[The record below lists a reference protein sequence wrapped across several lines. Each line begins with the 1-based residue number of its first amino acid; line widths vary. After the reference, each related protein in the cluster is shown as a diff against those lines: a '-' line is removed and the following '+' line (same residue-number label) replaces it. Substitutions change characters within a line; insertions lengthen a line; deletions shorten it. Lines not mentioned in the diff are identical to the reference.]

1 MIKKIKNFIILIAI
15 VMPLICGVTAFAVVT
30 EDEIEVVAKT
40 PTVQDNVPVAEVPTS
55 NLQQVQEEDATIKD
69 IDEIADEDTFKKP
82 NSNVLIKFFIAI
94 AWVVISSLIIYFSL
108 ISYKKL
114 SGKPEFGIDVEEN
127 TLETPKNFKEAIN
140 LFIKKTRE

>member
-40 PTVQDNVPVAEVPTS
+40 PTVQDNVPVAEVPTA
-55 NLQQVQEEDATIKD
+55 NLQPSEDVTIKD
-69 IDEIADEDTFKKP
+69 IDEISDENFKKP
-82 NSNVLIKFFIAI
+82 NSNILLKFLIAI
-94 AWVVISSLIIYFSL
+94 GWVIISSIIIYFSL

-114 SGKPEFGIDVEEN
+114 SKKPEFGIDVEEN
-127 TLETPKNFKEAIN
+127 TLDTPKNFKEAIN
-140 LFIKKTRE
+140 LFIKKTRD

>member
-1 MIKKIKNFIILIAI
+1 MIKKLKNILILIAI
-15 VMPLICGVTAFAVVT
+15 VMTLTCGITAFAVP
-30 EDEIEVVAKT
+30 EDEIEIVSKSAAT
-40 PTVQDNVPVAEVPTS
+40 QTNSVPVAEVPVA
-55 NLQQVQEEDATIKD
+55 NLKSDEDITIKD
-69 IDEIADEDTFKKP
+69 IEDLQDDDTFKKP
-82 NSNVLIKFFIAI
+82 NSNILLKFFIAI

-127 TLETPKNFKEAIN
+127 TLDTPKNFKEAIN

>member
-1 MIKKIKNFIILIAI
+1 MIKNLRNILILIAI
-15 VMPLICGVTAFAVVT
+15 VMPLICGITAFAAP
-30 EDEIEVVAKT
+30 EDEIEIVSKSAT
-40 PTVQDNVPVAEVPTS
+40 AQTNNAPVAEVPVA
-55 NLQQVQEEDATIKD
+55 NLKSDEDITIKD
-69 IDEIADEDTFKKP
+69 IEDLQDDDTFKKP
-82 NSNVLIKFFIAI
+82 NSNILLKFFIAI

-127 TLETPKNFKEAIN
+127 TLDTPKNFKEAIN

>member
-1 MIKKIKNFIILIAI
+1 MIKKFKNFIILIAI

-30 EDEIEVVAKT
+30 DDEIEVVAKT
-40 PTVQDNVPVAEVPTS
+40 PMVQDNVPVAEVPVA
-55 NLQQVQEEDATIKD
+55 NLQSEDVTIKD
-69 IDEIADEDTFKKP
+69 IDEIQDEDTFKKP

-94 AWVVISSLIIYFSL
+94 AWVIISSLIIYFSL

-127 TLETPKNFKEAIN
+127 TLDTPKNFKEAIN

>member
-1 MIKKIKNFIILIAI
+1 MIKKFKNFIILIAI

-30 EDEIEVVAKT
+30 DDEIEVVAKT
-40 PTVQDNVPVAEVPTS
+40 PTVQDNVPVDEVPVA
-55 NLQQVQEEDATIKD
+55 NLQSEDVTIKD
-69 IDEIADEDTFKKP
+69 IDEIQDEDTFKKP

-94 AWVVISSLIIYFSL
+94 AWVIISSLIIYFSL

-127 TLETPKNFKEAIN
+127 TLDTPKNFKEAIN

>member
-1 MIKKIKNFIILIAI
+1 MIKKLKNILILIAI
-15 VMPLICGVTAFAVVT
+15 VMPLTCGITAFAVP
-30 EDEIEVVAKT
+30 EDEIEIVSKSAT
-40 PTVQDNVPVAEVPTS
+40 AQTNNAPVAEVPVA
-55 NLQQVQEEDATIKD
+55 NLKSDEDITIKD
-69 IDEIADEDTFKKP
+69 IEDLQDDDTFKKP
-82 NSNVLIKFFIAI
+82 NSNILLKFFIAI

-127 TLETPKNFKEAIN
+127 TLDTPKNFKEAIN

>member
-1 MIKKIKNFIILIAI
+1 MIKKIKKFVVLIAI

-30 EDEIEVVAKT
+30 DDEIEVVAKT
-40 PTVQDNVPVAEVPTS
+40 PTVQDNVPVAEVPVA
-55 NLQQVQEEDATIKD
+55 NLQSEDVTIKD
-69 IDEIADEDTFKKP
+69 IDEIQDEDTFKKP

-94 AWVVISSLIIYFSL
+94 AWVIVSSLIIYFSL

-127 TLETPKNFKEAIN
+127 TLDTPKNFKEAIN

>member
-1 MIKKIKNFIILIAI
+1 MIKKFKNFIILIAI
-15 VMPLICGVTAFAVVT
+15 VMRLICGVTAFAVVT
-30 EDEIEVVAKT
+30 DDEIEVVAKT
-40 PTVQDNVPVAEVPTS
+40 PVVQDNVPVAEVPVA
-55 NLQQVQEEDATIKD
+55 NLQSEDVTIKD
-69 IDEIADEDTFKKP
+69 IDEIQDEDTFKKP

-94 AWVVISSLIIYFSL
+94 AWVIISSLIIYFSL

-127 TLETPKNFKEAIN
+127 TLDTPKNFKEAIN

>member
-1 MIKKIKNFIILIAI
+1 
-15 VMPLICGVTAFAVVT
+15 MPLICGVTAFAVVT
-30 EDEIEVVAKT
+30 DDEIEVVAKT
-40 PTVQDNVPVAEVPTS
+40 PTVQDNVPVAEVPVA
-55 NLQQVQEEDATIKD
+55 NLQSEDVTIKD
-69 IDEIADEDTFKKP
+69 IDEIQDEDTFKKP

-94 AWVVISSLIIYFSL
+94 AWVIVSSLIIYFSL

-127 TLETPKNFKEAIN
+127 TLDTPKNFKEAIN

>member
-1 MIKKIKNFIILIAI
+1 MIKKFKNFIILIAI

-30 EDEIEVVAKT
+30 DDEIEVVAKT
-40 PTVQDNVPVAEVPTS
+40 PTVQDNVPVAEVPVA
-55 NLQQVQEEDATIKD
+55 NLQSEDVTIKD
-69 IDEIADEDTFKKP
+69 IDEIQDEDTFKKT

-94 AWVVISSLIIYFSL
+94 AWVIISSLIIYFSL

-127 TLETPKNFKEAIN
+127 TLDTPKNFKEAIN

>member
-1 MIKKIKNFIILIAI
+1 MIKKLKNILILIAI
-15 VMPLICGVTAFAVVT
+15 VTPLTCGITAFAVP
-30 EDEIEVVAKT
+30 EDEIEIVSKSAAT
-40 PTVQDNVPVAEVPTS
+40 QTNSVPVAEVPVA
-55 NLQQVQEEDATIKD
+55 NLKSDEDITIKD
-69 IDEIADEDTFKKP
+69 IEDLQDGDTFKKP
-82 NSNVLIKFFIAI
+82 NSNILLKFFIAI

-127 TLETPKNFKEAIN
+127 TLDTPKNFKEAIN

>member
-1 MIKKIKNFIILIAI
+1 MIKKLKNILILIAI
-15 VMPLICGVTAFAVVT
+15 VMPLTCGITAFAVP
-30 EDEIEVVAKT
+30 EDEIEIVSKSAAT
-40 PTVQDNVPVAEVPTS
+40 QTNSVPVAEVPVA
-55 NLQQVQEEDATIKD
+55 NLKSDEDITIKD
-69 IDEIADEDTFKKP
+69 IEDLQDDDTFKKP
-82 NSNVLIKFFIAI
+82 NSNILLKFFIAI

-127 TLETPKNFKEAIN
+127 TLDTPKNFKEAIN

>member
-1 MIKKIKNFIILIAI
+1 MIKKFKKFKNFIILIAI
-15 VMPLICGVTAFAVVT
+15 VMPLICGVTTFAVVT
-30 EDEIEVVAKT
+30 DDEIEVVAKT
-40 PTVQDNVPVAEVPTS
+40 PVVQDNVPVAEVPVA
-55 NLQQVQEEDATIKD
+55 NLQSEDVTIKD
-69 IDEIADEDTFKKP
+69 IDEIQDEDTFKKP

-94 AWVVISSLIIYFSL
+94 AWVIISSLIIYFSL

-127 TLETPKNFKEAIN
+127 TLDTPKNFKEAIN

>member
-1 MIKKIKNFIILIAI
+1 MIKKLKNILILIAI
-15 VMPLICGVTAFAVVT
+15 VMPLTCGITAFAVP
-30 EDEIEVVAKT
+30 EDEIEIVSKSVAT
-40 PTVQDNVPVAEVPTS
+40 QTNSVPVAEVPVA
-55 NLQQVQEEDATIKD
+55 NLKSDEDITIKD
-69 IDEIADEDTFKKP
+69 IEDLQDDDTFKKP
-82 NSNVLIKFFIAI
+82 NSNILLKFFIAI

-127 TLETPKNFKEAIN
+127 TLDTPKNFKEAIN

>member
-1 MIKKIKNFIILIAI
+1 MIKKIKKFIVLIAI

-30 EDEIEVVAKT
+30 DDEIEVVAKT
-40 PTVQDNVPVAEVPTS
+40 PTVQDNVPVAEVPVA
-55 NLQQVQEEDATIKD
+55 NLQSEDVTIKD
-69 IDEIADEDTFKKP
+69 IDEIQDEDTFKKP

-94 AWVVISSLIIYFSL
+94 AWVIVSSLIIYFSL

-127 TLETPKNFKEAIN
+127 TLDTPKNFKEAIN

>member
-1 MIKKIKNFIILIAI
+1 MIKKIKKIIVLIAI
-15 VMPLICGVTAFAVVT
+15 VMPLICGVTAFAVIT
-30 EDEIEVVAKT
+30 DDEIEVVAKT
-40 PTVQDNVPVAEVPTS
+40 PTVQDNVPVAEVPVA
-55 NLQQVQEEDATIKD
+55 NLQSEDVTIKD
-69 IDEIADEDTFKKP
+69 IDEIQDENTFKKP

-94 AWVVISSLIIYFSL
+94 AWVIISSLIIYFSL

-127 TLETPKNFKEAIN
+127 TLDTPKNFKEAIN

>member
-1 MIKKIKNFIILIAI
+1 MSKKFKNFIILIAI

-30 EDEIEVVAKT
+30 DDEIEVVAKT
-40 PTVQDNVPVAEVPTS
+40 PVVQDNVPVAEVPVA
-55 NLQQVQEEDATIKD
+55 NLQSEDVTIKD
-69 IDEIADEDTFKKP
+69 IDEIQDEDTFKKP

-94 AWVVISSLIIYFSL
+94 AWVIISSLIIYFSL

-127 TLETPKNFKEAIN
+127 TLDTPKNFKEAIN

>member
-1 MIKKIKNFIILIAI
+1 MIKNFKNFIILIAI

-30 EDEIEVVAKT
+30 DDEIEVVAKT
-40 PTVQDNVPVAEVPTS
+40 PVVQDNVPVAEVPVA
-55 NLQQVQEEDATIKD
+55 NLQSEDVTIKD
-69 IDEIADEDTFKKP
+69 IDEIQDEDTFKKP

-94 AWVVISSLIIYFSL
+94 AWVIISSLIIYFSL

-127 TLETPKNFKEAIN
+127 TLDTPKNFKEAIN

>member
-1 MIKKIKNFIILIAI
+1 MIKKIKKIIVLIAI

-30 EDEIEVVAKT
+30 DDEIEVVAKT
-40 PTVQDNVPVAEVPTS
+40 PTVQDNVPVAEVPVA
-55 NLQQVQEEDATIKD
+55 NLQSEDVTIKD
-69 IDEIADEDTFKKP
+69 IDEIQDEDTFKKP

-94 AWVVISSLIIYFSL
+94 AWVIISSLIIYFSL

-127 TLETPKNFKEAIN
+127 TLDTPKNFKEAIN

>member
-1 MIKKIKNFIILIAI
+1 MIKKLKNILILIAI
-15 VMPLICGVTAFAVVT
+15 VMPLTCGIKAFAVP
-30 EDEIEVVAKT
+30 EDEIEIVSKSAAT
-40 PTVQDNVPVAEVPTS
+40 QTNSVPVAEVPVA
-55 NLQQVQEEDATIKD
+55 NLKSDEDITIKD
-69 IDEIADEDTFKKP
+69 IEDLQDDDTFKKP
-82 NSNVLIKFFIAI
+82 NSNILLKFFIAI

-127 TLETPKNFKEAIN
+127 TLDTPKNFKEAIN

>member
-1 MIKKIKNFIILIAI
+1 MIKKIKKIIVLIAI

-30 EDEIEVVAKT
+30 DDEIEVVAKT
-40 PTVQDNVPVAEVPTS
+40 PTVQDNVPVAEVPVA
-55 NLQQVQEEDATIKD
+55 NLQSEDVTIKD
-69 IDEIADEDTFKKP
+69 IDEIQDEDTFKKP

-94 AWVVISSLIIYFSL
+94 AWVIVSSLIIYFSL

-127 TLETPKNFKEAIN
+127 TLDTPKNFKEAIN

>member
-1 MIKKIKNFIILIAI
+1 MIKKFKNFIILIAI

-30 EDEIEVVAKT
+30 DDEIEVVAKT
-40 PTVQDNVPVAEVPTS
+40 PVVQDNVPVAEVPVA
-55 NLQQVQEEDATIKD
+55 NLQSEDVTIKD
-69 IDEIADEDTFKKP
+69 IDEIQDEDTFKKP

-94 AWVVISSLIIYFSL
+94 AWVIISSLIIYFSL

-127 TLETPKNFKEAIN
+127 TLDTPKNFKEAIN

>member
-1 MIKKIKNFIILIAI
+1 MIKKFKNFIILIAI
-15 VMPLICGVTAFAVVT
+15 VMPLICGVTAFAVLT
-30 EDEIEVVAKT
+30 DDEIEVVAKT
-40 PTVQDNVPVAEVPTS
+40 PVVQDNVPVAEVPVA
-55 NLQQVQEEDATIKD
+55 NLQSEDVTIKD
-69 IDEIADEDTFKKP
+69 IDEIQDEDTFKKP

-94 AWVVISSLIIYFSL
+94 AWVIISSLIIYFSL

-127 TLETPKNFKEAIN
+127 TLDTPKNFKEAIN

>member
-1 MIKKIKNFIILIAI
+1 MIKKFKNFIILIAI

-30 EDEIEVVAKT
+30 DDEIEVVAKT
-40 PTVQDNVPVAEVPTS
+40 PVVQDNVPVAEVPVA
-55 NLQQVQEEDATIKD
+55 NLQSEDVTIKD
-69 IDEIADEDTFKKP
+69 IDEIQDDTTFKKP

-94 AWVVISSLIIYFSL
+94 AWVIISSLIIYFSL

-127 TLETPKNFKEAIN
+127 TLDTPKNFKEAIN
-140 LFIKKTRE
+140 LFIKQTRE

>member
-1 MIKKIKNFIILIAI
+1 MIKKFKKFKNFIILIAI

-30 EDEIEVVAKT
+30 DDEIEVVAKT
-40 PTVQDNVPVAEVPTS
+40 PVVQDNVPVAEVPVA
-55 NLQQVQEEDATIKD
+55 NLQSEDVTIKD
-69 IDEIADEDTFKKP
+69 IDEIQDEDTFKKP

-94 AWVVISSLIIYFSL
+94 AWVIISSLIIYFSL

-127 TLETPKNFKEAIN
+127 TLDTPKNFKEAIN

>member
-1 MIKKIKNFIILIAI
+1 MIKKFKNFIILIAI

-30 EDEIEVVAKT
+30 GDEIEVVAKT
-40 PTVQDNVPVAEVPTS
+40 PVVQDNVPVAEVPVA
-55 NLQQVQEEDATIKD
+55 NLQSEDVTIKD
-69 IDEIADEDTFKKP
+69 IDEIQDEDTFKKP

-94 AWVVISSLIIYFSL
+94 AWVIISSLIIYFSL

-127 TLETPKNFKEAIN
+127 TLDTPKNFKEAIN

>member
-1 MIKKIKNFIILIAI
+1 
-15 VMPLICGVTAFAVVT
+15 MPLICGVTAFAVIT
-30 EDEIEVVAKT
+30 DDEIEVVAKT
-40 PTVQDNVPVAEVPTS
+40 PTVQDNVPVAEVPVA
-55 NLQQVQEEDATIKD
+55 NLQSEDVTIKD
-69 IDEIADEDTFKKP
+69 IDEIQDEDTFKKP

-94 AWVVISSLIIYFSL
+94 AWVIVSSLIIYFSL

-127 TLETPKNFKEAIN
+127 TLDTPKNFKEAIN

>member
-1 MIKKIKNFIILIAI
+1 
-15 VMPLICGVTAFAVVT
+15 MPLICGVTAFAVIT
-30 EDEIEVVAKT
+30 DDEIEVVAKT
-40 PTVQDNVPVAEVPTS
+40 PTVQDNVPVAEVPVA
-55 NLQQVQEEDATIKD
+55 NLQSEDVTIKD
-69 IDEIADEDTFKKP
+69 IDEIQDENTFKKP

-94 AWVVISSLIIYFSL
+94 AWVIISSLIIYFSL

-127 TLETPKNFKEAIN
+127 TLDTPKNFKEAIN

>member
-1 MIKKIKNFIILIAI
+1 MIKKFKNFIILIAI

-30 EDEIEVVAKT
+30 DDEIEVVAKT
-40 PTVQDNVPVAEVPTS
+40 PVVQDNVPVAEVPVA
-55 NLQQVQEEDATIKD
+55 NLQSEDVTIKD
-69 IDEIADEDTFKKP
+69 IDEIQDEDTFKKP

-94 AWVVISSLIIYFSL
+94 AWVIISSLIIYFSL

-114 SGKPEFGIDVEEN
+114 SGKHEFGIDVEEN
-127 TLETPKNFKEAIN
+127 SLDTPKNFKQAIN